1 MQDVNGDNV
10 FSNNT
15 GGKFFTFAASFGEVV
30 TSLNATTATFGFDPS
45 NPNNFFEMNLQ
56 TALGNNLLG
65 TGFTSATAGA
75 LNILSGH
82 IVGVNTNFTV
92 TNFAGTAALDGNGVN
107 NYPGVTTIEGTGGGN
122 ISFVI
127 DYLDAPHFPDL
138 SVGSQLVMGLLN
150 TSLVTPYN
158 QTNPSAMFSDSAG
171 VNGTYASNIG
181 PVNGVSGPNFQFQ
194 ADSNSSFM
202 VPEPASL
209 ALMGLGLL
217 GLAGFGRRRQK

>member
-1 MQDVNGDNV
+1 M
-10 FSNNT
+10 
-15 GGKFFTFAASFGEVV
+15 
-30 TSLNATTATFGFDPS
+30 
-45 NPNNFFEMNLQ
+45 
-56 TALGNNLLG
+56 G

-82 IVGVNTNFTV
+82 IVGVNTNYTV
-92 TNFAGTAALDGNGVN
+92 TNFAGTAPLDGNGLD

-127 DYLDAPHFPDL
+127 DYLDALYFPDL
-138 SVGSQLVMGLLN
+138 SVGSQLLMGLLN
-150 TSLVTPYN
+150 TSEVTPYN

-171 VNGTYASNIG
+171 VNGTYANNIG